1 MGHQSASTVV
11 SAIDA
16 RSVVGLQ
23 SASTVVG
30 ALGARSAVGHKY
42 ASTAVSAIDARSVAP
57 IAKVIPSNSPL
68 SRLSTTVQP
77 SLLNRPRSRLPVRR
91 PSLRQR
97 PVRR

>member
-1 MGHQSASTVV
+1 MEAQYASTVV
-11 SAIDA
+11 SALSA
-16 RSVVGLQ
+16 RSAVGHQ
-23 SASTVVG
+23 YASTVVV
-30 ALGARSAVGHKY
+30 AMYAKSAVGHKY

>member
-11 SAIDA
+11 GAI
-16 RSVVGLQ
+16 V
-23 SASTVVG
+23 
-30 ALGARSAVGHKY
+30 ARSAVGHKY

-68 SRLSTTVQP
+68 FLRLSTTVQP